1 MFKQCR
7 LRRNIVSTQ
16 NWVCSLHKAPFFIN
30 LNFLFFFFSFV
41 CLHRDPYVYSLFE
54 ITLSAIESKLRRVD
68 SLERSME
75 QMMERLSENAV
86 RSDAILAQLKNM
98 DGRLN
103 RMAVVVAAAST
114 SSGSSAGAGA
124 GSSASSSSQAAQTL
138 LGAGANGGSGN
149 SNNLEPRIL
158 ALDEKVSLIG
168 SKLNVLANQLDSN
181 SLLWAAGFG
190 GQNETAARLL
200 LQHYQHLLQS
210 SPPLSSNSNVDRSSS
225 GAPIDDYATS
235 SSEQTRTFVL
245 APIGTG
251 GAKRPDRAD
260 RHATTS
266 RNANASP
273 SGPSIGVGVGSNKVV
288 TVTVTPSPPTD
299 SSIEDVESLRSTM
312 SSMDRHLKILIEM
325 FSEQMDKIMGA
336 VADVRTVVVT
346 TQEPSTVLAAS
357 TTETPL
363 NSAAAA
369 GRISNSKLDA
379 LYQKMTPLLDVT
391 EKMDQVWNVL
401 VGAKNSV
408 DSLVPT
414 SEALLWQTQR
424 QERALSD
431 IHTELNVKTKQIID
445 NLNQI
450 QQQQQ
455 LAGTS
460 SGGGGGSSSGSSTL
474 TKRSKN
480 EGPDGIVTKPQ
491 ESQQVHV
498 TFKQSTSISSSS
510 SNVELPSSRNV
521 PSGIR
526 VQELSPGPVV
536 AAVLAAAKSTSNSSM
551 TTTSTTTTSTTPLPP
566 PPPEVVPI
574 PSDIMDSEFLHD
586 EPVVGQ
592 HKPSTSNGNQTTHGS
607 SSSNGSG
614 SNASGGNGGRNKTSS
629 SFVASSSSGANVST
643 TTGRSVQQQHIAP
656 AGPTERSRIPTNSAV
671 IFPSLKN
678 KPGFTNSTFF
688 YDYTTPQNIRVSIS
702 FLSAKK
708 TKKTVVKRKEKMER
722 KERKK

>member
-1 MFKQCR
+1 
-7 LRRNIVSTQ
+7 
-16 NWVCSLHKAPFFIN
+16 
-30 LNFLFFFFSFV
+30 
-41 CLHRDPYVYSLFE
+41 
-54 ITLSAIESKLRRVD
+54 
-68 SLERSME
+68 
-75 QMMERLSENAV
+75 
-86 RSDAILAQLKNM
+86 
-98 DGRLN
+98 
-103 RMAVVVAAAST
+103 
-114 SSGSSAGAGA
+114 
-124 GSSASSSSQAAQTL
+124 
-138 LGAGANGGSGN
+138 
-149 SNNLEPRIL
+149 
-158 ALDEKVSLIG
+158 
-168 SKLNVLANQLDSN
+168 
-181 SLLWAAGFG
+181 
-190 GQNETAARLL
+190 
-200 LQHYQHLLQS
+200 
-210 SPPLSSNSNVDRSSS
+210 
-225 GAPIDDYATS
+225 
-235 SSEQTRTFVL
+235 
-245 APIGTG
+245 
-251 GAKRPDRAD
+251 
-260 RHATTS
+260 
-266 RNANASP
+266 
-273 SGPSIGVGVGSNKVV
+273 V
-288 TVTVTPSPPTD
+288 TVTVTPTPTPTTTTE
-299 SSIEDVESLRSTM
+299 SSTEDVESLRTTM
-312 SSMDRHLKILIEM
+312 GSMDRHLKILIEL
-325 FSEQMDKIMGA
+325 FSEQMDRIMGA
-336 VADVRTVVVT
+336 VAEVRTAVVT
-346 TQEPSTVLAAS
+346 TATTVSGTQEPSTVLATS

-363 NSAAAA
+363 ERSSSSS

-431 IHTELNVKTKQIID
+431 IHAELNIKTKQIID

-455 LAGTS
+455 RLEPGTS
-460 SGGGGGSSSGSSTL
+460 GSGSSSSTSSSSSGSSML

-510 SNVELPSSRNV
+510 SGSNIELPSSRNV

-536 AAVLAAAKSTSNSSM
+536 AAVLAAAKSTSNN
-551 TTTSTTTTSTTPLPP
+551 STTTTTTTTTTTPLPP
-566 PPPEVVPI
+566 PPPEVAPI

-592 HKPSTSNGNQTTHGS
+592 QKKPTNQTNSLS
-607 SSSNGSG
+607 SSSNG
-614 SNASGGNGGRNKTSS
+614 GNGRNKTSAA
-629 SFVASSSSGANVST
+629 ASAAASNGNVST

-688 YDYTTPQNIRVSIS
+688 YDYTTPQNIRVSIIHPS
-702 FLSAKK
+702 IH
-708 TKKTVVKRKEKMER
+708 
-722 KERKK
+722 

>member
-1 MFKQCR
+1 MCVI
-7 LRRNIVSTQ
+7 LS
-16 NWVCSLHKAPFFIN
+16 SY
-30 LNFLFFFFSFV
+30 
-41 CLHRDPYVYSLFE
+41 RDPYVYSLFE

-68 SLERSME
+68 NLERSME
-75 QMMERLSENAV
+75 QMMARLSENAV

-103 RMAVVVAAAST
+103 RMATA
-114 SSGSSAGAGA
+114 SGSSAGAGA
-124 GSSASSSSQAAQTL
+124 SSGSTSAGQQFQQTL
-138 LGAGANGGSGN
+138 LGGGGGGGN
-149 SNNLEPRIL
+149 HNLEPRIL

-181 SLLWAAGFG
+181 SLLWAAGLG
-190 GQNETAARLL
+190 GQNDTAARLL
-200 LQHYQHLLQS
+200 LQHYQHLLLSQS
-210 SPPLSSNSNVDRSSS
+210 QPLSSNSNDRSSDGS
-225 GAPIDDYATS
+225 IDDYATS

-245 APIGTG
+245 APIGAG
-251 GAKRPDRAD
+251 AGSSAAKRPDRAD

-273 SGPSIGVGVGSNKVV
+273 SGPVFGVGVGVGTNKV
-288 TVTVTPSPPTD
+288 TVTVTPTPTTTTE
-299 SSIEDVESLRSTM
+299 SAVEDVESLRTTM
-312 SSMDRHLKILIEM
+312 GSMDRHLKILIEL
-325 FSEQMDKIMGA
+325 FSEQMDRIMGA
-336 VADVRTVVVT
+336 VAEVRTVVVT
-346 TQEPSTVLAAS
+346 AASPTQEPSTVLATS
-357 TTETPL
+357 TTEPTPL
-363 NSAAAA
+363 DRSSSSS

-408 DSLVPT
+408 DSLLPT

-431 IHTELNVKTKQIID
+431 IHAELNIKTKQIID

-455 LAGTS
+455 RLEPGTS
-460 SGGGGGSSSGSSTL
+460 GSSSSSSGSSSSGSSML

-510 SNVELPSSRNV
+510 SGSNIELPSSRNV

-536 AAVLAAAKSTSNSSM
+536 AAVLAAAKSTNN
-551 TTTSTTTTSTTPLPP
+551 STTTTTTTTTTTPLPP
-566 PPPEVVPI
+566 PPPEVAPI

-592 HKPSTSNGNQTTHGS
+592 QKKPTNQTNSLS
-607 SSSNGSG
+607 SSSNG
-614 SNASGGNGGRNKTSS
+614 GNGNGNGRNKTLSSSSS
-629 SFVASSSSGANVST
+629 SFVAAAAANGNVST

-688 YDYTTPQNIRVSIS
+688 YDYTTPQNIRVSTAHPFIHS
-702 FLSAKK
+702 FVRSFVHA
-708 TKKTVVKRKEKMER
+708 TIYYPAP
-722 KERKK
+722 